1 MNDVLPF
8 VPLPHKWENIHGYL
22 RRLAAANGIG
32 QMDFFRR
39 VAKLRAISAS
49 QDDAS
54 LQPLTEI
61 TGLTLEDF
69 EHMRWRPVNGSGI
82 NNQHVIML
90 GQPVRISVLSAVR
103 MRFCPACLAEGG
115 DDHRRILRSLWSI
128 FHVTACPLH
137 QSMLV
142 DTCDAPTCGRTFQHR
157 SASAP
162 WSCTCGRRMTDVVAP
177 PADRD
182 AIRSALA
189 LMTASGTLHGSGR
202 VMLTRDG
209 DLPPAFR
216 GMSLDVLSTVFEH
229 LSRIE
234 AQRQAGDKPA
244 SSSKIRRLKRSAVDQ
259 AITIER
265 RAELLGAAF
274 RILDGWPATW
284 HALLDE
290 YASSSV
296 PVGTGKSFLAQL
308 FPTAVGRM
316 LIDQQRDAND
326 KPIKPFDDEL
336 NFWLR
341 DRHGFDMAARSAAPM
356 IARMAGSGAGSLDGT
371 INARTTIA
379 MLQGEPRI
387 SPTTFNAWLE
397 NGLLTPTPDTA
408 DGEHRHMRFHAADV
422 ASFLRRLAAIAPSV
436 EEISPEFAPRSK
448 WATMLPYR
456 NLLENLF
463 EGKLRAV
470 RAPSA
475 QGLKGLYL
483 HRDDLLEAVQPIGK
497 RAQTPSPSSKN
508 ERQTS
513 EHVRDPQVALLRAV
527 REDSHEQASKVIMRL
542 KQIWPE
548 QAQQLRSADLR
559 ANRSIRAVRK
569 IRLYE
574 GKKYAHS
581 AYLHSVVDSLA
592 WANAT
597 WGEHPFV
604 AAALAEAPNQSR
616 QGASWLDIIQVE
628 GRRRAVVDQA
638 GATPST

>member
-1 MNDVLPF
+1 
-8 VPLPHKWENIHGYL
+8 
-22 RRLAAANGIG
+22 
-32 QMDFFRR
+32 MDFFRR

-61 TGLTLEDF
+61 TRLTLEDF

-82 NNQHVIML
+82 NNQHVMML

-234 AQRQAGDKPA
+234 AQRQEGDKPA

-274 RILDGWPATW
+274 RILDGWPVTW

-290 YASSSV
+290 YAASSV
-296 PVGTGKSFLAQL
+296 PLRTGKSFLAQL

-326 KPIKPFDDEL
+326 KPIKPFNDEL

-341 DRHGFDMAARSAAPM
+341 DRHGFDIAARSAAPL
-356 IARMAGSGAGSLDGT
+356 IERMAKSGAGALDGT
-371 INARTTIA
+371 LSARATMA
-379 MLQGEPRI
+379 MLQGAPRI
-387 SPTTFNAWLE
+387 SALSFDAWLE
-397 NGLLTPTPDTA
+397 TSLLMPTPDTA
-408 DGEHRHMRFHAADV
+408 GSEHRDMRFQAADV
-422 ASFLRRLAAIAPSV
+422 ASLLRRLSEIAAPV
-436 EEISPEFAPRSK
+436 EEISPEFVPRWN
-448 WATMLPYR
+448 WAAMLPYTA
-456 NLLENLF
+456 LLENLF
-463 EGKLRAV
+463 AGKLRAV
-470 RAPSA
+470 RSLSA
-475 QGLKGLYL
+475 RGLKGLYI
-483 HRDDLLEAVQPIGK
+483 HRGDLLEAVQHL
-497 RAQTPSPSSKN
+497 RASAYLPSPSSHMQPKAGV
-508 ERQTS
+508 
-513 EHVRDPQVALLRAV
+513 HVRDTQVALLRAV
-527 REDSHEQASKVIMRL
+527 HTDLHERASKIVMRL
-542 KQIWPE
+542 KRIWPE
-548 QAQQLRSADLR
+548 HAQQLRPADLR

-581 AYLHSVVDSLA
+581 AYLHSVVDALA

-628 GRRRAVVDQA
+628 GRRRAVVDQMGGNTA
-638 GATPST
+638 HLSVVDRERDDISSNQSQ